1 MRNVCSYVVSRSY
14 CDESILKYDFNVTK
28 WIFYPQFP
36 LTSRNRCYI
45 ISFINIH
52 QAYINHR
59 LKKKDIK
66 NASTHMLLK
75 KKKKKVSL
83 SSPWWFPFLY
93 TFQNVGPNTNVSDFS
108 GHSMLYTRILSTCSY
123 SPQNYINGNWTQ
135 IKVISHRS

>member
-14 CDESILKYDFNVTK
+14 CDESILKYDFNVKK

-36 LTSRNRCYI
+36 LTSRNMCYI

-59 LKKKDIK
+59 LKKKI
-66 NASTHMLLK
+66 LK
-75 KKKKKVSL
+75 MHQPTCFWKRKKKVSL

-123 SPQNYINGNWTQ
+123 SPQNYIHGNWTQ